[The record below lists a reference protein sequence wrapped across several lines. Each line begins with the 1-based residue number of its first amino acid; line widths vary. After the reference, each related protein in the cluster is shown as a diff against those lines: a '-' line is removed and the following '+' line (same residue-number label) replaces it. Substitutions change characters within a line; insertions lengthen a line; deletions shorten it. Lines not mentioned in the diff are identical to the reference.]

1 MLWKGFQERRIVM
14 TAEKYKKYI
23 GKMLEEIDDE
33 RDLSRI
39 YAIVH
44 IKFINSGL
52 RSRERETA
60 E

>member
-1 MLWKGFQERRIVM
+1 M

-23 GKMLEEIDDE
+23 GKMREEIDDE

-44 IKFINSGL
+44 RKFINSGL

>member
-1 MLWKGFQERRIVM
+1 M
-14 TAEKYKKYI
+14 TAEKYKEYI

-33 RDLSRI
+33 RYLSRI
-39 YAIVH
+39 YAIVR

-52 RSRERETA
+52 RSRERKTA